1 MKAKATAEGLAL
13 QDWLQKP
20 AFEEIESVQPSK
32 PFKSGYGMLAE
43 YGPAP
48 SAEEIDEN
56 RRGMFTRRGHSRRD
70 LVSLLAIHGQALDK
84 RRPNSYADGME
95 VQFTQ
100 DQEAF
105 VRQAIA
111 EGRYQTAE
119 DAVRAA
125 LARWEE
131 EERSRIELLT
141 ALDEAEADL
150 ESGRY
155 TDDTDE
161 SLPLLAEE
169 LKEEAR
175 ALRKRG

>member
-1 MKAKATAEGLAL
+1 
-13 QDWLQKP
+13 
-20 AFEEIESVQPSK
+20 
-32 PFKSGYGMLAE
+32 
-43 YGPAP
+43 
-48 SAEEIDEN
+48 
-56 RRGMFTRRGHSRRD
+56 
-70 LVSLLAIHGQALDK
+70 
-84 RRPNSYADGME
+84 ME

-125 LARWEE
+125 FARWEE

-150 ESGRY
+150 EPGRY
-155 TDDTDE
+155 KDYTDVIPKNKQEAQGLAEQYLSKMQISPPMELEIFDEHTIETDFGWVFFWNSKRYLETDE
-161 SLPLLAEE
+161 FQYALAGNTPLIVDRRDGSIHQTSTADSIEE
-169 LKEEAR
+169 IIKRHRR
-175 ALRKRG
+175 AHAPES